1 VDDLAKHAASAPY
14 ELSEELH
21 YLTPP
26 PPWWIGWSRATAGP
40 AQGPHADAPTIALA
54 LPAALPTAEV
64 GQPPGKPKLLVRVR
78 EAIRMRQYS
87 PRTEEA
93 YVQWIRRYIF
103 FHKLRHPADLG
114 TDEVR
119 AYLSHLAVRR
129 QVSAS
134 TQNQAFAALL
144 FLYRQVLGRD
154 LGPLGDVVRAKRP
167 RRLPVV
173 LTPEEVEQV
182 LAHVD
187 GVTLLICRLLYGS
200 GMRLLECLGARVK
213 DLDFQR
219 NEITVRDGKGRKD
232 RVTLLPTTCA
242 PALNDHLERVRRLHE
257 NDLRNGL
264 GRAPLPDA
272 LQRKYPSADRHWGW
286 QFVFPASS
294 HYTDARTGIRHR
306 HHLHESVLQK
316 QMAQA
321 VRLAGLV
328 KPATPHTLRHSFA
341 TELIRDGY
349 DIRTVQELLGHKDLT
364 TTMIYTHVLNRG
376 GRGVRSPADRLPIQP
391 RPSPDDS
398 SRTPVL
404 GRPPRR
410 PNTEY

>member
-1 VDDLAKHAASAPY
+1 MAARRSSVDDLAKNLASAPY
-14 ELSEELH
+14 ELSGELH

-26 PPWWIGWSRATAGP
+26 PPWWIGEACRGP
-40 AQGPHADAPTIALA
+40 RGRPDPGAFERPTSS
-54 LPAALPTAEV
+54 
-64 GQPPGKPKLLVRVR
+64 GKPKLLVRVR
-78 EAIRMRQYS
+78 EAIRTRQYS

-103 FHKLRHPADLG
+103 FHNLRHPADLG
-114 TDEVR
+114 TEEVQ
-119 AYLSHLAVRR
+119 AYLSFLAVRR

-144 FLYRQVLGRD
+144 FLYRQVIGKEV
-154 LGPLGDVVRAKRP
+154 GPLGDVARAKRP

-173 LTPEEVEQV
+173 LTSEEVEQV
-182 LAHVD
+182 LAHLD

-200 GMRLLECLGARVK
+200 GMRLLECLSMRVK

-232 RVTLLPTTCA
+232 RVTLLPATCA
-242 PALNDHLERVRRLHE
+242 RALNDHLVTVRRLHE

-272 LQRKYPSADRHWGW
+272 LKRKYPSADRHWGW

-294 HYTDARTGIRHR
+294 HYLDSRTGVRHR
-306 HHLHESVLQK
+306 HHLHESVPQK

-349 DIRTVQELLGHKDLT
+349 DIRTVQELLGHKDLA

-376 GRGVRSPADRLPIQP
+376 GRGVRSPADRLPTQSRP
-391 RPSPDDS
+391 RSTNDS
-398 SRTPVL
+398 EPPAL
-404 GRPPRR
+404 GRPTPRA
-410 PNTEY
+410 NTEPER

>member
-1 VDDLAKHAASAPY
+1 VA
-14 ELSEELH
+14 
-21 YLTPP
+21 
-26 PPWWIGWSRATAGP
+26 R
-40 AQGPHADAPTIALA
+40 
-54 LPAALPTAEV
+54 PTAEAAE
-64 GQPPGKPKLLVRVR
+64 PPGKRKLLVRVR

-87 PRTEEA
+87 VRTEEA
-93 YVQWIRRYIF
+93 YVQWIKRYIS
-103 FHKLRHPADLG
+103 FHKLRHPAELG
-114 TDEVR
+114 TEEIR

-144 FLYRQVLGRD
+144 FLYRQVLGTD

-173 LTPEEVEQV
+173 LTPEEVEQM
-182 LAHVD
+182 LGHLD

-200 GMRLLECLGARVK
+200 GMRVLECLGMRVK

-232 RVTLLPTTCA
+232 RVTLLPATCA
-242 PALNDHLERVRRLHE
+242 PALNDHLDRVRRLYE

-272 LQRKYPSADRHWGW
+272 LQQKYPSADRQWGW

-294 HYTDARTGIRHR
+294 HYIDSRTGVRHR
-306 HHLHESVLQK
+306 HHLHESVPQK

-321 VRLAGLV
+321 VRLAGLT
-328 KPATPHTLRHSFA
+328 KPATPHSLRHYPERRIIP
-341 TELIRDGY
+341 TR
-349 DIRTVQELLGHKDLT
+349 R
-364 TTMIYTHVLNRG
+364 
-376 GRGVRSPADRLPIQP
+376 ADRLQV
-391 RPSPDDS
+391 RGRSGLVGR
-398 SRTPVL
+398 RTRDNHRL
-404 GRPPRR
+404 SKKDRRASFGR
-410 PNTEY
+410 